1 MSIDLS
7 QIKRFWLVHY
17 YPAGQAL
24 APWDERRR
32 HARVRLFF
40 DPVQAALFAESV
52 WHSRDWR
59 LLGEVEVERTG
70 LGFRHII
77 PF

>member
-1 MSIDLS
+1 VKKDLR
-7 QIKRFWLVHY
+7 QVRRFWLVHY
-17 YPAGQAL
+17 YPAARVF

-40 DPVQAALFAESV
+40 DPLGAAVFAESV
-52 WHSRDWR
+52 WHSRGWR
-59 LLGEVEVERTG
+59 LLYQVEVERTG
-70 LGFRHII
+70 LGFRHAL